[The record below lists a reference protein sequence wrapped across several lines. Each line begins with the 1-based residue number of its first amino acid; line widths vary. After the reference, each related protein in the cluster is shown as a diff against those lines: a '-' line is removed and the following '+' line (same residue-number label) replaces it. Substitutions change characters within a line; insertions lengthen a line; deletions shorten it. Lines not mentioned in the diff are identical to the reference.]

1 LVQLVIGKV
10 EEKGELVLFIDI
22 GYPSP
27 MITRET
33 VVEVLEKSADLIF
46 IGLCSREDNY
56 GFTKVEGGGACCRF
70 LIPKNVI
77 FGDFSWEFLGEEI
90 PLQMFVHMGI

>member
-1 LVQLVIGKV
+1 LVQLIISKV

-27 MITRET
+27 MIVRET
-33 VVEVLEKSADLIF
+33 IVEVLEKSADLIF

-56 GFTKVEGGGACCRF
+56 GFTEVERGACCRF
-70 LIPKNVI
+70 LISKNVI
-77 FGDFSWEFLGEEI
+77 FSDFSWEFLGEEI
-90 PLQMFVHMGI
+90 PLQTFIHMGI

>member
-10 EEKGELVLFIDI
+10 EEKGELILLIDI

-27 MITRET
+27 MIARET
-33 VVEVLEKSADLIF
+33 IIEVLEKSVDLVF

-56 GFTKVEGGGACCRF
+56 GFTEVERGACCRF
-70 LIPKNVI
+70 LIPKNII
-77 FGDFSWEFLGEEI
+77 FDDFSWEFLGEEI

>member
-33 VVEVLEKSADLIF
+33 IIEVLEESVDLVF
-46 IGLCSREDNY
+46 ISFCSREDNY
-56 GFTKVEGGGACCRF
+56 GFTEVERGRVADSSSPRT
-70 LIPKNVI
+70 
-77 FGDFSWEFLGEEI
+77 
-90 PLQMFVHMGI
+90 

>member
-1 LVQLVIGKV
+1 LVQLIIGKV

-27 MITRET
+27 MIARET

-56 GFTKVEGGGACCRF
+56 GFTEVERRTCCRF
-70 LIPKNVI
+70 LIPKNII
-77 FGDFSWEFLGEEI
+77 FSDFSWEFLGEEI
-90 PLQMFVHMGI
+90 PLQTFVHMGI